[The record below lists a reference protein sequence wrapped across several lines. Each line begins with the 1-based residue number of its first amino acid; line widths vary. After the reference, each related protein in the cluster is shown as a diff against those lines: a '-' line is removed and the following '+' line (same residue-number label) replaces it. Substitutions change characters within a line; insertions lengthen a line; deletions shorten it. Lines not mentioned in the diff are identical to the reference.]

1 MIDIMESLQK
11 YSPCTQLPLVGHD
24 GSEISVDIFHHILFG
39 GDQLTVARARS
50 AQAQRENTDRGAL
63 RLEGLIPV
71 LEDWHTQLTLLQV
84 SSIHGLHVIAFPP
97 LIFIFQSICMC
108 ILPELV

>member
-1 MIDIMESLQK
+1 MGVFPRNENKIDETIDIMESLQK
-11 YSPCTQLPLVGHD
+11 YSPCTQLPVVGHD

-63 RLEGLIPV
+63 RLEGLVPV
-71 LEDWHTQLTLLQV
+71 LEDWHAY
-84 SSIHGLHVIAFPP
+84 SAD
-97 LIFIFQSICMC
+97 
-108 ILPELV
+108 LVTSNFNIQHTWLA